1 MLMSKRCSKSFENYG
16 NNKEIANEEEKLK
29 LMKDLSEEYNIYII
43 L

>member
-1 MLMSKRCSKSFENYG
+1 MLMNKRCSKNFENYG

-29 LMKDLSEEYNIYII
+29 LMKDLSEEYKYII